1 MKFYE
6 ELKDFAG
13 IKKLT
18 KEMIDNSLVN
28 IGNYSRIANTMRKAA
43 NGKDITVCF
52 FGGSITAGASAS
64 SGEGCFAKLVY
75 KWWQEKFPKSNVKFV
90 NAGIGATNSNI
101 GVHRLKKHVLDFN
114 PDFVLAEF
122 SVNDKEDCEN
132 KIGGTYSPLD
142 RTTGDIYSTSYEA
155 VLRRLLTD
163 ENEMGVAVLFL
174 TAKSTNGPKEST
186 EKIQSEIADHYNIPS
201 VSCSKGFWSQIES
214 GEMAIDDIWSKD
226 NLHPNDSG
234 HAVIATLIVN
244 MLEKIY
250 DDINNEEKYVLP
262 EPFNE
267 KCLEYMGSE
276 IYFESD
282 LTPDSMGSWY
292 RADGVHY
299 RFSTAFKTNGGGE
312 PISFTFEDVRSIR
325 LLAKMDVEPSG
336 KIEIEVNGVITYID
350 ANFIGGWGSY
360 MWQFPV
366 FESETPTTAKVT
378 IKETLNKPFA
388 IGAIMIAREV

>member
-1 MKFYE
+1 MKFYD

-18 KEMIDNSLVN
+18 REMIDNSLVN
-28 IGNYSRIANTMRKAA
+28 IGNYSRIANAMRKAA

-52 FGGSITAGASAS
+52 LGGSITAGAAAS

-75 KWWQEKFPKSNVKFV
+75 KWWQEKFPKSDIKFV

-122 SVNDKEDCEN
+122 SVNDKDDSEN
-132 KIGGTYSPLD
+132 KIGGTYSLLD
-142 RTTGDIYSTSYEA
+142 STAGDCYSASYEA

-174 TAKSTNGPKEST
+174 TAKSTNGPKDSA
-186 EKIQSEIADHYNIPS
+186 EKIQCEIANHYNLPS
-201 VSCSKGFWSQIES
+201 VSCSKGFWDQIES

-250 DDINNEEKYVLP
+250 DDIDNEEKYVLP

-267 KCLEYMGSE
+267 KSLEFMDSE

-292 RADGVHY
+292 RANGIHY
-299 RFSTAFKTNGGGE
+299 KFTTGFKTEGGGE
-312 PISFTFEDVRSIR
+312 PLVLTFENVRSLR
-325 LLAKMDVEPSG
+325 LLTKMDVAPSG
-336 KIEIEVNGVITYID
+336 KIKIDVNGVITYID
-350 ANFIGGWGSY
+350 ANFIGGWGDY
-360 MWQFPV
+360 MWQYPV
-366 FESETPTTAKVT
+366 FESKTPVTAKVT
-378 IKETLNKPFA
+378 ITETFNKPFA
-388 IGAIMIAREV
+388 IGAILKA